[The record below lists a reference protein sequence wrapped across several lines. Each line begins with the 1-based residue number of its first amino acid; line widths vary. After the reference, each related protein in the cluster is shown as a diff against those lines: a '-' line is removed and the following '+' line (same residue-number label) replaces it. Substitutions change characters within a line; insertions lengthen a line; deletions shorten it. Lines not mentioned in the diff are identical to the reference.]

1 MVLLIF
7 ESRTYL
13 RILCLDQTLW
23 SSDKSPGP
31 CSEDLGFQLLED
43 VNIVLG
49 EGNGTP
55 LEYSCLGNPMDR
67 GAQWAAV
74 HGAAKRQTRLSD

>member
-55 LEYSCLGNPMDR
+55 LEYSCLETPMDG
-67 GAQWAAV
+67 GAW
-74 HGAAKRQTRLSD
+74 